1 MEKTTKSIDIQENIL
16 QEKIFEITAR
26 LDEKIDNL
34 TSIYDNLNSY
44 REYLANVD
52 MSKNKLAKDHLY
64 ILENIDDALIYFDN
78 LDDTTKK
85 TVEMIEEIR
94 EIIGAMTKNREIKI
108 ISSDKFYSGS
118 YDYEAHLIVINPKK
132 YYNTFLI
139 RIDAEKFT
147 DKKSTY
153 IPFQDNDNEYENRIM
168 ECYDEYYYDHHIG
181 FDHRGDKHEF
191 NEFKSFYSDIFNDK
205 FFVEIEKIYDKMLQ
219 IVEN

>member
-1 MEKTTKSIDIQENIL
+1 MEKTIKPIDIQENIIETTADL

-34 TSIYDNLNSY
+34 ASIHDNLNSY
-44 REYLANVD
+44 RECLANVD
-52 MSKNKLAKDHLY
+52 ISKNN
-64 ILENIDDALIYFDN
+64 ILENIDDALIY
-78 LDDTTKK
+78 LDDLDGTTKK
-85 TVEMIEEIR
+85 TIEMIEEIR

-205 FFVEIEKIYDKMLQ
+205 YFIEIEEIYDKMLQ
-219 IVEN
+219 IIED